1 MHALLHP
8 VTPTPQQA
16 TTDPRLHRRLLDTHR
31 QVWVSL
37 LWGHH
42 SFLLGPGVHKVLF
55 VPSKSLFL
63 QSCVSS
69 AGSTAGLMV
78 TSSRRAYA
86 TRGLLYPE
94 PLPLQ
99 QPLLTRT
106 PSGDTQIQFC
116 LNLCGVSGSDMY
128 HNFFIH
134 SSAHEHLGCFHV
146 LAIVNGAAVDTGIH
160 VSLNSGFL
168 GVYAQQWDCWVI
180 RQFESQFLKESQHCS
195 P

>member
-106 PSGDTQIQFC
+106 PSEDTQFC
-116 LNLCGVSGSDMY
+116 LNLCGVSGSWCAQDMFEPFGY
-128 HNFFIH
+128 LWQVWGLI
-134 SSAHEHLGCFHV
+134 
-146 LAIVNGAAVDTGIH
+146 
-160 VSLNSGFL
+160 LN
-168 GVYAQQWDCWVI
+168 VI
-180 RQFESQFLKESQHCS
+180 G
-195 P
+195 